1 MIPKHYLA
9 MQTTPIGDLVQVQ
22 KETVLPAAHQVL
34 LKVEACGVCGADFGD
49 IKNNLETE
57 RVVGHEIVGRILA
70 KGERV
75 ADRWQIGQRV
85 GVGRLGRHCHQC
97 EACRAG
103 QFVHCERQ
111 SYVGATRD
119 GGYAELMLAD
129 ETGLVAMPDE
139 LNSLEAAPLLCAG
152 LATFNALRNSGA
164 KAGDLVAV
172 LGVGGLGHLAVQYA
186 RQMGFEVV
194 AIGRQNL
201 AAEMTALGAH
211 HYVNLR
217 EKSAVD
223 FLRELGGAD
232 LIVSTIAHGET
243 VSEISKGLKAKGK
256 LLLLGASGEALNL
269 PLNRVVGKEQ
279 QVQGSLTGTPFEAE
293 RTLKFSRLTGV
304 RPQVE
309 VFPLTQANEA
319 LAHLKSGKARFRVV
333 LKIDQEAK

>member
-9 MQTTPIGDLVQVQ
+9 MQTTPIGDLMQVQ

-34 LKVEACGVCGADFGD
+34 LKVEACSVCGADFGD

-85 GVGRLGRHCHQC
+85 GVGRLGGHCHQC

-103 QFVHCERQ
+103 QLVHCERQ

-152 LATFNALRNSGA
+152 LATFNALRN
-164 KAGDLVAV
+164 
-172 LGVGGLGHLAVQYA
+172 
-186 RQMGFEVV
+186 RQ
-194 AIGRQNL
+194 
-201 AAEMTALGAH
+201 
-211 HYVNLR
+211 
-217 EKSAVD
+217 
-223 FLRELGGAD
+223 
-232 LIVSTIAHGET
+232 
-243 VSEISKGLKAKGK
+243 
-256 LLLLGASGEALNL
+256 
-269 PLNRVVGKEQ
+269 
-279 QVQGSLTGTPFEAE
+279 
-293 RTLKFSRLTGV
+293 
-304 RPQVE
+304 
-309 VFPLTQANEA
+309 
-319 LAHLKSGKARFRVV
+319 
-333 LKIDQEAK
+333 